1 MMRHRILLI
10 SSLFLLA
17 GKSTSLAGDRTE
29 REMLAIA
36 QTQLKAEGA
45 LTRSALDIV
54 KLADE
59 RQYAVFGNDAQG
71 FVIVSR
77 STDCA
82 PVIGYS
88 NSPYHADDLP
98 CGLKWWLETVSDNIE
113 RGTVSQP
120 VARTRASY
128 TQVEPFIATQW
139 GQGDPYNFLT
149 PELNGK
155 HTPTGCVATAMAQ
168 VMKYYNYP
176 AQGQGMGYYTLENNP
191 TRVTE
196 KIQGVYEWNKMRDT
210 YKGPNE
216 LSDAE
221 KLPVATLMKDAGLAT
236 NMTYGSGGSGASE
249 IVAAHGLAYNF
260 RFDSLALKAY
270 ERDFFDQNEWME
282 DVYSRL
288 MARTPILYVG
298 QAASGGHAFILDGI
312 DKDGLVHVNWG
323 WNGEHDGFYNI
334 DLLNPGTDAYAS
346 SQGMVYDF
354 KCQETPDPNEAYYS
368 LWYAMEQPY
377 EFTLNGKIL
386 SVSHQGM
393 YNFHFLYFVGDI
405 VVYAQPREGDPAAG
419 YATRFSSSTAIYPT
433 YRGKGPS
440 KDMIFLT
447 GIPAGDY
454 LLYLA
459 SKSTIEEGYQPVR
472 CPGGPICY
480 ELHVAED
487 GSLTMGDKPKLLSEY
502 KSATGINGVTVRD
515 QQPTDA
521 VYDLNGRQVGTDV
534 RTLRKGIYIQN
545 GHKVIR

>member
-1 MMRHRILLI
+1 MI

-17 GKSTSLAGDRTE
+17 GKSTSLAGVRTE

-120 VARTRASY
+120 VARTRAAF
-128 TQVEPFIATQW
+128 TEVEPFIATRW

-191 TRVTE
+191 SRVTE

-221 KLPVATLMKDAGLAT
+221 TLPVATLMKDAGLAT

-288 MARTPILYVG
+288 IARTPILYVG

-323 WNGEHDGFYNI
+323 WNGV
-334 DLLNPGTDAYAS
+334 
-346 SQGMVYDF
+346 VYDF
-354 KCQETPDPNEAYYS
+354 KCQETPDADESYYS
-368 LWYAMEQPY
+368 LWYAMEKPY
-377 EFTLNGKIL
+377 EFTLNGKL
-386 SVSHQGM
+386 LNVSHQGM
-393 YNFHFLYFVGDI
+393 YNFHFLYFVGDV
-405 VVYAQPREGDPAAG
+405 VVYAQPKEGDPAAG
-419 YATRFSSSTAIYPT
+419 KATRFSSSTAIYPT
-433 YRGKGPS
+433 YRGIGPN
-440 KDMIFLT
+440 KNMIFLT

-459 SKSTIEEGYQPVR
+459 TKSIIEDGYQPVR

-487 GSLTMGDKPKLLSEY
+487 GSLTMADKPKLLSEY

>member
-88 NSPYHADDLP
+88 SSPYHADDLP

-191 TRVTE
+191 SRVTE

-236 NMTYGSGGSGASE
+236 NMNYGSGGSGASE
-249 IVAAHGLAYNF
+249 IVAAHGMAYNF

-270 ERDFFDQNEWME
+270 ERDFFDQNEWLE

-334 DLLNPGTDAYAS
+334 DLLNPGTDAYATN
-346 SQGMVYDF
+346 QGMVYDF
-354 KCQETPDPNEAYYS
+354 KCQETPDADESYYS
-368 LWYAMEQPY
+368 LWYAMEKPY

-386 SVSHQGM
+386 NVSHQGM
-393 YNFHFLYFVGDI
+393 FNFHFLYFVGDI
-405 VVYAQPREGDPAAG
+405 VVFAQPREGDPAAG
-419 YATRFSSSTAIYPT
+419 YAARVNSSTAIYPT
-433 YRGKGPS
+433 YRGMGPS